1 MFRINDVDF
10 HWGFSDLGIE
20 PINIL
25 YNQNNLLLPL
35 SFQLK
40 LKMF

>member
-20 PINIL
+20 TINIL
-25 YNQNNLLLPL
+25 
-35 SFQLK
+35 
-40 LKMF
+40 